1 MSIPEELAH
10 DIAESA
16 SSVESLKQDFLAAAN
31 AMFGPGFVWL
41 VKDLNSGL
49 LRIVCTY
56 NAGSPYPGAHARR
69 QAVDMNT
76 QSPDGLRQGNQ
87 HAGFMGD
94 HSSLP
99 SHLAPGAINA
109 WPILCVNT
117 WQHVWMMD
125 YGIAGKEEYLERWW
139 DRVNWESVHSN
150 YKDAGTQSSVRSAP
164 SRQRSLNL

>member
-1 MSIPEELAH
+1 
-10 DIAESA
+10 
-16 SSVESLKQDFLAAAN
+16 
-31 AMFGPGFVWL
+31 
-41 VKDLNSGL
+41 
-49 LRIVCTY
+49 
-56 NAGSPYPGAHARR
+56 
-69 QAVDMNT
+69 MNT

-150 YKDAGTQSSVRSAP
+150 YKDAGTQSSVRGAP
-164 SRQRSLNL
+164 SRQRSLDL